1 MNFSHRDYEKMKEVI
16 TMVRDLNARGETK
29 LSLLLDN
36 KGPEIRT
43 GKKEQKVQYQQGDLI
58 KIFVED
64 SHGEERDLFCDYPF
78 LLEDLQI

>member
-16 TMVRDLNARGETK
+16 THVRHLNAQDKTK

-43 GKKEQKVQYQQGDLI
+43 GKKEI
-58 KIFVED
+58 K
-64 SHGEERDLFCDYPF
+64 SDYK
-78 LLEDLQI
+78 Q